1 MSAIAIGIGGAAGLA
16 AGAAGLTAATAAT
29 IGVGA
34 AGVAAAGMAGSK
46 GAAASKAAAAQQAAG
61 QKNAIATQNAQ
72 FQQIQELLAPYVQAG
87 QPNLTQPYIQAGPGA
102 LQGMQALA
110 GLGGEAERQR
120 ALYQLQ
126 QSPDFL
132 GIGDVA
138 KGSIQ
143 DYLRQRDVELKAF
156 KKSPEYAKAIIPKGA
171 SKKDIQADLL
181 AQFQRQ
187 TEAGTRGIET
197 QAYTQREALMRP
209 ILEDQSYAQIGA
221 DRQRQAI
228 QGIEQGPQ
236 FQELLRQGE
245 QGILQNASATGGLR
259 GGNVQGALA
268 QFRPGLLNQ
277 LIEAQYGKLA
287 GLTSLGSGSAQNLL
301 NTGSAAAAGT
311 ATAGQTSAQNIGNLQ
326 TGIGAA
332 QAGGTIGAANAYA
345 QGAAGAAGAVGGGL
359 QNYMLMQQLNKP
371 SMTSGL
377 GTGGFY
383 GDYASAQAAY
393 GPGVNLQF
401 HNPVGPGAPGGF
413 YRTPA

>member
-34 AGVAAAGMAGSK
+34 AGVAAAGMAANK

-120 ALYQLQ
+120 AIYQLQ
-126 QSPDFL
+126 QSPEFL
-132 GIGDVA
+132 GIGDVT
-138 KGSIQ
+138 KGKVQ

-156 KKSPEYAKAIIPKGA
+156 KKSPEYAKVAVPKGA
-171 SKKDIQADLL
+171 AKKDIQDSLL

-187 TEAGTRGIET
+187 TEAGTRGIEN
-197 QAYTQREALMRP
+197 QAYAQREALMRP
-209 ILEDQSYAQIGA
+209 ILEDQSYAQLGA
-221 DRQRQAI
+221 ERQRQAI

-245 QGILQNASATGGLR
+245 QGILQNASATGGIR

-287 GLTSLGSGSAQNLL
+287 GLTTLGSTSAQNLL
-301 NTGSAAAAGT
+301 NTGASAAAGT
-311 ATAGQTSAQNIGNLQ
+311 ATAGQASAQNIGNLQ

-332 QAGGTIGAANAYA
+332 QAGGTIGAANAYT
-345 QGAAGAAGAVGGGL
+345 QGMTGAVGAIGGGL

-371 SMTSGL
+371 SMTSGI

-383 GDYASAQAAY
+383 KDYASAQAAY
-393 GPGVNLQF
+393 GPGVDLQF
-401 HNPVGPGAPGGF
+401 QNPVGPGAPGGF
-413 YRTPA
+413 YGTPA

>member
-1 MSAIAIGIGGAAGLA
+1 MSAIAIGVGGVAGLA

-34 AGVAAAGMAGSK
+34 AGVAAAGMGASK
-46 GAAASKAAAAQQAAG
+46 GAAASRAAAAQQAAG

-87 QPNLTQPYIQAGPGA
+87 QPNLTQPYVQAGPGA

-126 QSPDFL
+126 QSPQFTS
-132 GIGDVA
+132 IADVT
-138 KGSIQ
+138 KGNLE
-143 DYLRQRDVELKAF
+143 DYLRQRQVELKAF
-156 KKSPEYAKAIIPKGA
+156 QKTKEYAKAPVAKGQNR
-171 SKKDIQADLL
+171 KDVQADLL
-181 AQFQRQ
+181 AQFNRQ
-187 TEAGTRGIET
+187 TEAGTRDIEA
-197 QAYTQREALMRP
+197 QAYAQRQALMQP
-209 ILEDQSYAQIGA
+209 VLSDESYAQIGA
-221 DRQRQAI
+221 ERQRQAI

-268 QFRPGLLNQ
+268 QFRPSLLNQ

-287 GLTSLGSGSAQNLL
+287 GLTTLGSSSAQNLL
-301 NTGSAAAAGT
+301 NTGASAAAGT
-311 ATAGQTSAQNIGNLQ
+311 ATAGQASAQNIGNLQ

-332 QAGGTIGAANAYA
+332 QAGGTIGAANAYS
-345 QGAAGAAGAVGGGL
+345 QGMSGAVGSIGGGL

-371 SMTSGL
+371 TVASGI
-377 GTGGFY
+377 GTGGFAGSYQQAQQMY
-383 GDYASAQAAY
+383 GGAPVAY
-393 GPGVNLQF
+393 FAPEGPG
-401 HNPVGPGAPGGF
+401 GPGGW
-413 YRTPA
+413 YKQS